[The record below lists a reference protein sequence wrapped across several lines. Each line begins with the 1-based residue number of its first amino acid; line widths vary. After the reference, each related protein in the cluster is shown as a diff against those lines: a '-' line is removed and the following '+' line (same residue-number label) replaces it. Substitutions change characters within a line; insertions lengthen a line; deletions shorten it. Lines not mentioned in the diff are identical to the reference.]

1 MESVIFVTLDARR
14 EVRKN
19 EEQEERGE
27 EIAKGFLVATSVG
40 KKKKKKKK
48 RKRKKEKKKKKKEK
62 EKKIFVPTPPLPSRC
77 TLEYLP
83 CSSPLLPSS
92 LLRVAMPLPP
102 LLLSCGFIYPALDE
116 QKPGP

>member
-48 RKRKKEKKKKKKEK
+48 EKEKKKKKKR
-62 EKKIFVPTPPLPSRC
+62 KKKKKKR
-77 TLEYLP
+77 YL
-83 CSSPLLPSS
+83 C
-92 LLRVAMPLPP
+92 
-102 LLLSCGFIYPALDE
+102 LLLLCPHDVL
-116 QKPGP
+116 